1 MAMNHFKGRCHC
13 GNLDVQF
20 DTKLCLDRLSL
31 REDQCSFCR
40 KHGARTT
47 SDPSG
52 RVRITVRDPR
62 LLIQYRFGLATA
74 DFLVCK
80 RCGIYIAAVLSAGDS
95 CYATL
100 NLNTLDRVS
109 EFRQATIPVSYDAET
124 RSERV
129 ARRVTKWTPA
139 AVEMNS

>member
-1 MAMNHFKGRCHC
+1 MTINHFRGRCHC
-13 GNLDVQF
+13 GNLEVEF
-20 DTKLCLDRLSL
+20 DTDLPLERLSL
-31 REDQCSFCR
+31 RADQCSFCT

-52 RVRITVRDPR
+52 HVKIIVHDPR

-80 RCGIYIAAVLSAGDS
+80 RCGIYVAAVLLAGDS

-100 NLNTLDRVS
+100 NVNALDRVS
-109 EFRQATIPVSYDAET
+109 EFTQRAIPVSYDSET
-124 RSERV
+124 RSERA